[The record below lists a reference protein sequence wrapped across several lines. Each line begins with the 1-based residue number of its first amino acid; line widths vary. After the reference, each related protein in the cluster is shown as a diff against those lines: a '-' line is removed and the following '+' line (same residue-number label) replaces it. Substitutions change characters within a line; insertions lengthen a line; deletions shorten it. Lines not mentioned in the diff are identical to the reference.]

1 MKQHIEQLEKILE
14 QEIEV
19 YKNILDLCINKTDI
33 VINGHIKKL
42 EETTQEEQRLIIK
55 IGKFEDIR
63 ENIIY
68 NIKNELSIEE
78 ELNMTTLNDYLE
90 EADKVFIENLK
101 DQLMDILNQLKER
114 NVLNGS
120 LINDSLEYI
129 NLNIDLLTN
138 STIENTYDNNQQ
150 DSKGTQARR
159 MFDTKA

>member
-1 MKQHIEQLEKILE
+1 MKKHIEQLKKVLE
-14 QEIEV
+14 QQIEV
-19 YKNILDLCINKTDI
+19 YKDILDLSINKTN
-33 VINGHIKKL
+33 VVVNGHIKKL
-42 EETTQEEQRLIIK
+42 EEITEEEQKLIIK

-63 ENIIY
+63 ENIIH
-68 NIKNELSIEE
+68 NMKAELGIEI

-90 EADKVFIENLK
+90 EADKVFIENVK

-138 STIENTYDNNQQ
+138 STIENTYDNSQQ

-159 MFDTKA
+159 LFDTKA